1 MTYLVRNPI
10 TGQQFEIE
18 DLNEA
23 KIKLAEIK
31 ISVLISEDYR
41 FTVAKET
48 VNGNDTTWS
57 SADLDN
63 DPEDYTYKVF
73 NTFNGQHE
81 SLASL
86 SLAKARRLELKEQF
100 ATDLGLNSEPQLKPE
115 QPVGPITT
123 GSQDLQVNIGFT
135 N

>member
-23 KIKLAEIK
+23 KTKLAEIK
-31 ISVLISEDYR
+31 AEVLVLEDYR

-63 DPEDYTYKVF
+63 DPEEYTYHVF
-73 NTFNGQHE
+73 NTFTGQHE
-81 SLASL
+81 LISSL
-86 SLAKARRLELKEQF
+86 SAAKARRLELKEEL
-100 ATDLGLNSEPQLKPE
+100 ATGIGLNSEPRLKSEIESMIIREYGDIPK
-115 QPVGPITT
+115 VT
-123 GSQDLQVNIGFT
+123 L
-135 N
+135 

>member
-1 MTYLVRNPI
+1 MTYLVSNPI

-23 KIKLAEIK
+23 RTKLAEIK
-31 ISVLISEDYR
+31 IAVLISEDYR

-63 DPEDYTYKVF
+63 DPEEYTYHVF
-73 NTFNGQHE
+73 NTFTGQHE
-81 SLASL
+81 LITSL
-86 SLAKARRLELKEQF
+86 SAAKARRLELKEQF
-100 ATDLGLNSEPQLKPE
+100 VTEIGLNSEPQLKSENEFVFRETSDIPK
-115 QPVGPITT
+115 VT
-123 GSQDLQVNIGFT
+123 L
-135 N
+135 

>member
-1 MTYLVRNPI
+1 MTYLITQPI

-23 KIKLAEIK
+23 KTKLAEIK
-31 ISVLISEDYR
+31 AAVLTSEDYR

-57 SADLDN
+57 NADLDN

-73 NTFNGQHE
+73 NTFTGQHE

-86 SLAKARRLELKEQF
+86 SLAKVRRLELREQF
-100 ATDLGLNSEPQLKPE
+100 ATDLGLSGEPQLKPE
-115 QPVGPITT
+115 QPVITS
-123 GSQDLQVNIGFT
+123 SQDL
-135 N
+135 